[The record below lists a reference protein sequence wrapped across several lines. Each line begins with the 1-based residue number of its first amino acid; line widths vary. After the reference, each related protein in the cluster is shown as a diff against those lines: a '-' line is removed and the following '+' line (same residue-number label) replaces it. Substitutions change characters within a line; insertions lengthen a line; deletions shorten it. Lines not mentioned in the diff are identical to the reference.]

1 MHKEICMAQDIY
13 FVTLPGVMALDLT
26 GPAEALRLAGAF
38 RLHYVS
44 PQAEAEMSTGLM
56 VGRLQP
62 LPQSLAPGSI
72 IIVPGVDHSA
82 ENFATP
88 VAAVARD
95 WLRQQKSAIECG
107 DVTLVCIC
115 SGSLLA
121 GKAGLLDG
129 YQCTT
134 HHDVIARLRQQVP
147 TAQVKDNRI
156 FVEDRFVLTSA
167 GITAGIDLSLHI
179 ITRRLGAQVALEVA
193 REMVVYFRRAGDDPQ
208 LSPWLRYRNHL
219 HPAVHRAQNLM
230 AATPESSWLVEEVA
244 AKSHVSSRHLTRL
257 FRQHLGI
264 SVRDYHEQLRIA
276 VAHQRLQQGLG
287 IEKAALAAGF
297 TSARQFRRAQER
309 WEER

>member
-1 MHKEICMAQDIY
+1 MAQDIY
-13 FVTLPGVMALDLT
+13 FITLPGVMALDLA

-44 PQAEAEMSTGLM
+44 PQEEAEMSTGL
-56 VGRLQP
+56 VVARLQP
-62 LPQSLAPGSI
+62 LPESLAPGSI

-88 VAAVARD
+88 VAVITRD
-95 WLRQQKSAIECG
+95 WLKRQKNAIECG
-107 DVTLVCIC
+107 DITLVCIC

-121 GKAGLLDG
+121 GQAGLLDG

-147 TAQVKDNRI
+147 GAQVKDNRI

-179 ITRRLGAQVALEVA
+179 ISSRLGAQTALEVA

-230 AATPESSWLVEEVA
+230 AAAPESSWQVEEVA
-244 AKSHVSSRHLTRL
+244 VKSHISSRHLTRL

-276 VAHQRLQQGLG
+276 VAHQRLQQGFG

-297 TSARQFRRAQER
+297 TSGRQFRRAQER
-309 WEER
+309 WGES

>member
-1 MHKEICMAQDIY
+1 MQRNVY
-13 FVTLPGVMALDLT
+13 FVALPGVMSLDLA
-26 GPAEALRLAGAF
+26 GPAEALRLAGQF
-38 RLHYVS
+38 QLHYIG
-44 PQAEAEMSTGLM
+44 PQPEVMMSTGLT
-56 VGRLQP
+56 VAHLQP
-62 LPQSLAPGSI
+62 LPASLPEGSI
-72 IIVPGVDHSA
+72 LIMPGVEHSA
-82 ENFATP
+82 ENFVSP
-88 VAAVARD
+88 VAMITRD
-95 WLRQQKSAIECG
+95 WLRQQKAAIERG
-107 DVTLVCIC
+107 DLTLVCIC

-121 GKAGLLDG
+121 GQAGLLDG

-167 GITAGIDLSLHI
+167 GITAGIDLALHI
-179 ITRRLGAQVALEVA
+179 ISRHLGAQAALDVA

-230 AATPESSWLVEEVA
+230 AAEPESTWQVEEVA
-244 AKSHVSSRHLTRL
+244 AKSHISSRHLTRL
-257 FRQHLGI
+257 FKQHLGI

-276 VAHQRLQQGLG
+276 IASQRLQQGLG

-297 TSARQFRRAQER
+297 SSGRQFRRAQER